1 MKIQLR
7 VFGPITDV
15 LQNQEMDFA
24 EQTAVSQFREMLL
37 LLYPALN
44 QQTFVIAVNHKM
56 AEADLILTK
65 GDEVALLPPFSGG

>member
-1 MKIQLR
+1 
-7 VFGPITDV
+7 
-15 LQNQEMDFA
+15 
-24 EQTAVSQFREMLL
+24 MLL
-37 LLYPALN
+37 LQFPTLN

>member
-7 VFGPITDV
+7 VFGPITDI
-15 LQNQEMDFA
+15 LPNQELDLA
-24 EQTAVSQFREMLL
+24 EQTTVSQFKEMLL
-37 LLYPALN
+37 LQFPTLN
-44 QQTFVIAVNHKM
+44 QQTLVIAVNHKM

>member
-1 MKIQLR
+1 MNIQLR

-15 LQNQEMDFA
+15 LQNQEMDLA
-24 EQTAVSQFREMLL
+24 EQTAVSQFKEMLL
-37 LLYPALN
+37 LQFPTLN
-44 QQTFVIAVNHKM
+44 QQTLVIAVNHKM